1 MLDAPKYGNDDDFV
15 DLLMKEITDT
25 YFDLVERHENHRG
38 GRFVPGLFSL
48 SSSLPFGWATGA
60 TPDGR
65 EAREPLAEG
74 VSPSHGVDQ
83 EGPTAV
89 LKSVSKMDCIRVTNG
104 MILNQKFSPM
114 LLEGETNTRKFVDLI
129 KTYLIDLGGAHVQ
142 VNVVSS
148 EMLRAAQEDPEK
160 YRNLVIR
167 VTGYSAFFTEL
178 SKEVQDDIIGRTEQ
192 MGSI

>member
-1 MLDAPKYGNDDDFV
+1 
-15 DLLMKEITDT
+15 
-25 YFDLVERHENHRG
+25 
-38 GRFVPGLFSL
+38 
-48 SSSLPFGWATGA
+48 
-60 TPDGR
+60 
-65 EAREPLAEG
+65 
-74 VSPSHGVDQ
+74 
-83 EGPTAV
+83 
-89 LKSVSKMDCIRVTNG
+89 
-104 MILNQKFSPM
+104 M
-114 LLEGETNTRKFVDLI
+114 LLEGEANTRKFVDLI

>member
-1 MLDAPKYGNDDDFV
+1 
-15 DLLMKEITDT
+15 
-25 YFDLVERHENHRG
+25 
-38 GRFVPGLFSL
+38 
-48 SSSLPFGWATGA
+48 
-60 TPDGR
+60 
-65 EAREPLAEG
+65 
-74 VSPSHGVDQ
+74 
-83 EGPTAV
+83 
-89 LKSVSKMDCIRVTNG
+89 
-104 MILNQKFSPM
+104 
-114 LLEGETNTRKFVDLI
+114 VDLI